1 MTILLLVVLV
11 TVVALLMAGVV
22 WPLFAFGAVFFAYLS
37 LSRDSEPMGRAWSGI
52 MAVGQFLLA
61 VHYLVPGDTAA
72 GTVGGALV
80 LAATLLLWT
89 SSLRRRIARR
99 RFG

>member
-1 MTILLLVVLV
+1 MLLLVVLV
-11 TVVALLMAGVV
+11 AIVALLMSGVV
-22 WPLFAFGAVFFAYLS
+22 WPLFAFGAVFCACFSVRRNA
-37 LSRDSEPMGRAWSGI
+37 EPIDRAWNGT
-52 MAVGQFLLA
+52 MAVGQLLLA
-61 VHYLVPGDTAA
+61 VHYLVPGNTAA

>member
-1 MTILLLVVLV
+1 MLLLVALV

-37 LSRDSEPMGRAWSGI
+37 LSRDSEPMGRAWSGT

-72 GTVGGALV
+72 GTLGGALA
-80 LAATLLLWT
+80 LAAMVLLWA
-89 SSLRRRIARR
+89 SSFRRLLARR